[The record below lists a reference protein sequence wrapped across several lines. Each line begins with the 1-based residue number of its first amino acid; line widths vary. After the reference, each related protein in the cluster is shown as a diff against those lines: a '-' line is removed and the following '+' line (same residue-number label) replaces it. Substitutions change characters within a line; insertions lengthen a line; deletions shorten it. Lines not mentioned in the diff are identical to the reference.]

1 MRVIYG
7 RVVIHKPEY
16 PDDNIVQHANSTKR
30 GREANAYVQEDL
42 AQRLLSSGA
51 EDVLSKSQGHVSRP
65 GQDSLHFANLPGQPR
80 NTLWIPHHSKPHLWR
95 KQKLGS

>member
-65 GQDSLHFANLPGQPR
+65 GQDSLRFATAGATPQYPVD
-80 NTLWIPHHSKPHLWR
+80 TTP
-95 KQKLGS
+95 